1 MNRQDAKDAKDTKD
15 TKKRRRETRFILRVL
30 CVFAVLFPGYSMAQA
45 EPPLVVRVGAKAF
58 PESQILGEMLRL
70 LAREAGA
77 RVEEVQG
84 LADTPKVWNALL
96 EGQIDAYC
104 EYVGTLTQQIL
115 SKHDV
120 GTPEKLRQALAR
132 RGLLMSRSLGFSDSY
147 ELGMTRK
154 RAGELN
160 IHTISDLR
168 KHPQLKVGFSAHFL
182 DRPDGWRG
190 LRPYYSLPQDS
201 RDGMEHALAVQALA
215 AGTLDV
221 TDVNTTD
228 AAIRRYDLVTL
239 TDDRHFF
246 PSYDAVILYREDLLH
261 RAPQVIES
269 WLHLE
274 GKIDTATM
282 IDLNAQVEID
292 RQPVQRVAA
301 AYLRR
306 ARSLSIEVT
315 DESLWQRVWVRTQ
328 QHLLLVAVSL
338 ALAVVAAVPLG
349 IAAARRPR
357 LGYFLLATV
366 GIVQTIPALALLVLL
381 LVLLNRIGSLPAIV
395 ALFLY
400 SLLPIVR
407 NTYTGLH
414 DIALPLRES
423 AEALGLG
430 PWPRLYLIELPLASR
445 TILAGIKTAAVI
457 NVGYATLGGLIGA
470 GGYGEPIMNGVTRSD
485 PHLILEGAIPAV
497 VMALL
502 VQALFE
508 AIERV
513 VVPKGLRLRPVS

>member
-1 MNRQDAKDAKDTKD
+1 MVSWRSGFLVLLAGSTLPLAGCAHRQAK
-15 TKKRRRETRFILRVL
+15 EELPIVHI
-30 CVFAVLFPGYSMAQA
+30 
-45 EPPLVVRVGAKAF
+45 GAKAF

-77 RVEEVQG
+77 ETEEIQG

-96 EGQIDAYC
+96 VGQIDAYC
-104 EYVGTLTQQIL
+104 EYMGTLTQQIL
-115 SKHDV
+115 SKEDV
-120 GTPEKLRQALAR
+120 VTTEKLRAALQG
-132 RGLLMSRSLGFSDSY
+132 RGLRMSHSLGFSDSY

-160 IHTISDLR
+160 IRTISDLR

-190 LRPYYSLPQDS
+190 LRPFYALPQDT
-201 RDGMEHALAVQALA
+201 RDGLEHALALRGLA
-215 AGTLDV
+215 VGSLDV

-228 AAIRRYDLVTL
+228 AAIRQYDLVTL

-246 PSYDAVILYREDLLH
+246 PSYDAVILYREDLAK
-261 RAPQVIES
+261 RAPRVVEAWQR
-269 WLHLE
+269 LE
-274 GKIDTATM
+274 GQISTSAM
-282 IDLNAQVEID
+282 IDLNARVEID
-292 RQPVQRVAA
+292 RQSERRVAA
-301 AYLRR
+301 SFLNEAMN
-306 ARSLSIEVT
+306 LSIEVT
-315 DESLWQRVWVRTQ
+315 DESLWERVLVRTQ
-328 QHLLLVAVSL
+328 QHLLLVGISL
-338 ALAVVAAVPLG
+338 ALAIITAIPLG
-349 IAAARRPR
+349 IAAARQPR
-357 LGYFLLATV
+357 LGYFLLAGV

-381 LVLLNRIGSLPAIV
+381 LVFLHRIGPLPAIV

-445 TILAGIKTAAVI
+445 AILAGIKTAAVI

-485 PHLILEGAIPAV
+485 THLILEGAVPAV

-508 AIERV
+508 LIERF
-513 VVPKGLRLRPVS
+513 VVPKGLRLQPLE

>member
-1 MNRQDAKDAKDTKD
+1 MSWRAGSLVLLAVPTVLLPGCAQRQVV
-15 TKKRRRETRFILRVL
+15 EES
-30 CVFAVLFPGYSMAQA
+30 P
-45 EPPLVVRVGAKAF
+45 VVRVGAKAF

-70 LAREAGA
+70 LARKAGA
-77 RVEEVQG
+77 QTQSVQG
-84 LADTPKVWNALL
+84 LADTPQVWKALL
-96 EGQIDAYC
+96 GGQIDAYC
-104 EYVGTLTQQIL
+104 EYTGTLTQQIL
-115 SKHDV
+115 STEDV
-120 GTPEKLRQALAR
+120 ATAEKLRLALAR
-132 RGLLMSRSLGFSDSY
+132 HGLRMSRSLGFSDSY

-154 RAGELN
+154 RADQLN
-160 IHTISDLR
+160 IRTISDLR
-168 KHPQLKVGFSAHFL
+168 KHPNLKVGFSAHFL

-190 LRPYYSLPQDS
+190 LRPFYRLPQDTH
-201 RDGMEHALAVQALA
+201 DGMEHALAVQALA
-215 AGTLDV
+215 NGTLDV

-228 AAIRRYDLVTL
+228 AAIRQFDLVLL
-239 TDDRHFF
+239 TDDQRFF
-246 PSYDAVILYREDLLH
+246 PSYEAVILYREDLGL
-261 RAPQVIES
+261 RAPQVVKA
-269 WLHLE
+269 WLRLE
-274 GKIDTATM
+274 GKISESDM
-282 IDLNAQVEID
+282 IDLNSRVAVEK
-292 RQPVQRVAA
+292 QSEQRVAGA
-301 AYLRR
+301 FLNETMN
-306 ARSLSIEVT
+306 LSVEVIM
-315 DESLWQRVWVRTQ
+315 DKSIWERVLMRTR
-328 QHLLLVAVSL
+328 QHLVLVGISL
-338 ALAVVAAVPLG
+338 VLAIVAAVPLG

-357 LGYFLLATV
+357 LGYVLLAAV

-381 LVLLNRIGSLPAIV
+381 LVLLHRIGPLPAIV

-445 TILAGIKTAAVI
+445 SILAGIKTAAVI

-508 AIERV
+508 IIERI
-513 VVPKGLRLRPVS
+513 VVPKGLRLPPVV

>member
-1 MNRQDAKDAKDTKD
+1 MS
-15 TKKRRRETRFILRVL
+15 RRTWL
-30 CVFAVLFPGYSMAQA
+30 FAVLAAMKLLMPDCARA
-45 EPPLVVRVGAKAF
+45 ETEEEPPVVRIGAKAF
-58 PESQILGEMLRL
+58 PESQILGEILRL
-70 LAREAGA
+70 LARQAGA
-77 RVEEVQG
+77 ESEQVQG

-96 EGQIDAYC
+96 IGQIDAYC
-104 EYVGTLTQQIL
+104 EYTGTLTQQIL
-115 SKHDV
+115 SNEDV
-120 GTPEKLRQALAR
+120 GTPEKLQQVLAR
-132 RGLLMSRSLGFSDSY
+132 RGLRMSRSLGFSDSY

-154 RAGELN
+154 RAAELD

-190 LRPYYSLPQDS
+190 LRPFYGLPQNT
-201 RDGMEHALAVQALA
+201 RDGMEHALALRALA
-215 AGTLDV
+215 DGTLDV
-221 TDVNTTD
+221 TEVNTTD
-228 AAIRRYDLVTL
+228 AAIRQYDLVTL

-246 PSYDAVILYREDLLH
+246 PAYDAVILYREALQRH
-261 RAPQVIES
+261 TPQVVES
-269 WLHLE
+269 WLQLE

-282 IDLNAQVEID
+282 IDLNARVEID
-292 RQPVQRVAA
+292 RQSEQGAA
-301 AYLRR
+301 AEFLRSR
-306 ARSLSIEVT
+306 VNLSIEVR
-315 DESLWQRVWVRTQ
+315 DESLWERVWIRTQ

-338 ALAVVAAVPLG
+338 AFAIGVAVPLG

-357 LGYFLLATV
+357 LGYILLAAV

-381 LVLLNRIGSLPAIV
+381 LVLLHRIGPLPAIV

-430 PWPRLYLIELPLASR
+430 SWPRLYLIELPLASR
-445 TILAGIKTAAVI
+445 AILAGIKTAAVI

-470 GGYGEPIMNGVTRSD
+470 GGYGEPIMNGVTRND
-485 PHLILEGAIPAV
+485 THLILEGAIPAV

-508 AIERV
+508 AIERI
-513 VVPKGLRLRPVS
+513 VVPKGLRLRTVE